1 MSAALE
7 QILRLFGKAVSLE
20 LLSTMAIKGSLI
32 LGLALLTVLLSRRGT
47 AAVRH
52 YILGLAIVEVGTL
65 PLIAGVVPDWE
76 ISPLPRLAPQAEIVP
91 VAALHDQ
98 PSVATMPSNTGIRP
112 VQTVVD
118 PGIRI
123 PWTYWAALL
132 WCLGA
137 LAMIARIA
145 VGFVGSWWIIFRASP
160 LADPGI
166 RRLAGLC
173 QDEIRL
179 RRPVQIRVSS
189 AIEIPF
195 VHGLFRR
202 QVVLPEAALAW
213 PAERLRLVLLHE
225 LAHVKRG
232 DLLLN
237 TLVQAVS
244 VLYWFNPL
252 FWIAVRRAHLERER
266 AADDRVLVVGAQPHT
281 YARHLLEIGRALG
294 RPRRIAAAGIGMAH
308 SSQLGR
314 RIVDIVSVNK
324 KRTALTWGLVEK
336 PIRCK

>member
-132 WCLGA
+132 
-137 LAMIARIA
+137 
-145 VGFVGSWWIIFRASP
+145 
-160 LADPGI
+160 
-166 RRLAGLC
+166 
-173 QDEIRL
+173 
-179 RRPVQIRVSS
+179 
-189 AIEIPF
+189 
-195 VHGLFRR
+195 
-202 QVVLPEAALAW
+202 
-213 PAERLRLVLLHE
+213 
-225 LAHVKRG
+225 
-232 DLLLN
+232 
-237 TLVQAVS
+237 
-244 VLYWFNPL
+244 
-252 FWIAVRRAHLERER
+252 
-266 AADDRVLVVGAQPHT
+266 
-281 YARHLLEIGRALG
+281 
-294 RPRRIAAAGIGMAH
+294 
-308 SSQLGR
+308 
-314 RIVDIVSVNK
+314 
-324 KRTALTWGLVEK
+324 
-336 PIRCK
+336 